1 MNLVVRD
8 FKGVENLSRYKNVL
22 SESSW
27 IYIYTY
33 EELKDFFL
41 FIILTFSLERIVSK
55 RFVFGHFLFSF
66 LSFFLFFFLFSACT
80 PALLFNFTVVVTRDF
95 RIADARHVAAVSRF
109 RARDLDF

>member
-8 FKGVENLSRYKNVL
+8 FKGVENLSTYKNVL

-66 LSFFLFFFLFSACT
+66 LSSS
-80 PALLFNFTVVVTRDF
+80 V
-95 RIADARHVAAVSRF
+95 I
-109 RARDLDF
+109 

>member
-41 FIILTFSLERIVSK
+41 FIIFNILTRENRFEKIRLWPFSL
-55 RFVFGHFLFSF
+55 FFSF
-66 LSFFLFFFLFSACT
+66 FFFFFFILRVYA
-80 PALLFNFTVVVTRDF
+80 
-95 RIADARHVAAVSRF
+95 AAVI
-109 RARDLDF
+109 

>member
-66 LSFFLFFFLFSACT
+66 LSSSFFFFILRVYA
-80 PALLFNFTVVVTRDF
+80 
-95 RIADARHVAAVSRF
+95 AAVI
-109 RARDLDF
+109 